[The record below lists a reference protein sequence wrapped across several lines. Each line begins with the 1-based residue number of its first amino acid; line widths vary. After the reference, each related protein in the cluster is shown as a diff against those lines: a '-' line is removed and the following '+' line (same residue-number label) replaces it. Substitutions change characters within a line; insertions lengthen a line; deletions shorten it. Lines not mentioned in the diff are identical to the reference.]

1 MPFQYKRILMIGA
14 TSGIGAAM
22 ADRFVQEGSKV
33 IAVGRRQ
40 DRLDDFFRRH
50 GKDKASAV
58 KFDITDRQN
67 MDEFVRELVAPLPL
81 LVGYR
86 GSKIVTIIYFSI
98 THTYPDLDCVFLNA
112 GIQSKIDLAQP
123 AKVDLSAFHSEVA
136 INFSC
141 FVDLTMK
148 FLPFLMNKNTE
159 TSLTYTGSNLA
170 IVPAASLPAY
180 SASKAAL
187 NAFVLCLRD
196 QLRNSSVKVIEISPP
211 PVQTELHDY
220 MGHETGRQLGMPLR
234 AYVDETYK
242 GLVSGSDQVVVG
254 SIGPA
259 DTFNEIVDKRRN
271 TFQNL
276 AKMMR
281 GEK

>member
-1 MPFQYKRILMIGA
+1 MAFQYKTILMIGA

-22 ADRFVQEGSKV
+22 ADRLIQEGSKV

-40 DRLDDFFRRH
+40 DRLDDFVRRH

-58 KFDITDRQN
+58 KYNITDRQN
-67 MDEFVRELVAPLPL
+67 MDKFVRD
-81 LVGYR
+81 
-86 GSKIVTIIYFSI
+86 I

-112 GIQSKIDLAQP
+112 GIQSPINLAQP
-123 AKVDLSAFHSEVA
+123 AKVDLSAFHSE
-136 INFSC
+136 ITTNFSC

-148 FLPFLMNKNTE
+148 FLPFLMSKKKE
-159 TSLTYTGSNLA
+159 TSLVYTGSNLA
-170 IVPAASLPAY
+170 IVPAATLSAY

-196 QLRNSSVKVIEISPP
+196 ELRNTAVKVIEISPP

-220 MGHETGRQLGMPLR
+220 MSPESGRKLGMPVH
-234 AYVDETYK
+234 AFVDETYK
-242 GLVSGSDQVVVG
+242 GLVSGSDQVIIG

-259 DTFNEIVDKRRN
+259 DTFNEIIDKRRSA
-271 TFQNL
+271 FQNL

-281 GEK
+281 GEH

>member
-1 MPFQYKRILMIGA
+1 MAFQYKLVLMIGA

-22 ADRFVQEGSKV
+22 ADRLIQEGSKV

-40 DRLDDFFRRH
+40 DRLHDFVRKH
-50 GKDKASAV
+50 GKDKAYAI

-67 MDEFVRELVAPLPL
+67 IDNFARE
-81 LVGYR
+81 
-86 GSKIVTIIYFSI
+86 I

-112 GIQSKIDLAQP
+112 GVQSPINLAQP
-123 AKVDLSAFHSEVA
+123 AKVDLSAFHSE
-136 INFSC
+136 ITTNFTC
-141 FVDLTMK
+141 FVDLTIK
-148 FLPFLMNKNTE
+148 FLPFLMDKGTE
-159 TSLTYTGSNLA
+159 TSLIYTGSNLA
-170 IVPAASLPAY
+170 IVPGATLPAY

-196 QLRNSSVKVIEISPP
+196 QLRNSSVRVIEISPP

-220 MGHETGRQLGMPLR
+220 MGPGTGRELGMPVG

-242 GLVSGSDQVVVG
+242 GLVSGSDQIVVG

-271 TFQNL
+271 AFENL

-281 GEK
+281 GGH